1 MTTSRARSSFAL
13 ALLLAIAMPLPAA
26 AVTWTRVEEVPAAD
40 VFSLHHAGTTL
51 YAGAANIVY
60 VGAAEGTSW
69 TPTHAL
75 HPSVTAIETVVPA
88 GGALWAGTFGN
99 GVFRSTNDG
108 ASWNQVNVGLTGLG
122 SSQVLEIVEKSD
134 SLFAAT
140 GGAGVFALDL
150 ASPPQ
155 WSAFSAGIPISIAGT
170 VETLVLHG
178 TTLVATAGPNGFV
191 YRFPEGATEWQEFN
205 LDPPIAPG
213 LLPTDLVVMG
223 SDLFVGAPNRVFRSE
238 DDAQTWTFVGTGIVQ
253 NTATFLAVSGSII
266 YAGVD
271 FQGNNHRIY
280 YSADRGDSGQPF
292 DEIPGAFLFALAVA
306 GDKLFAA
313 RNDGL
318 WWAPVVTAAVEES
331 TWGEIKGRFGK

>member
-1 MTTSRARSSFAL
+1 ML
-13 ALLLAIAMPLPAA
+13 PLPAV
-26 AVTWTRVEEVPAAD
+26 AVTWTRVKEVPAGN

-51 YAGAANIVY
+51 YAGGSNIAY

-69 TPTHAL
+69 TPTAIVD
-75 HPSVTAIETVVPA
+75 PAANAIETVVPA
-88 GGALWAGTFGN
+88 GGALWVGTFGH
-99 GVFRSTNDG
+99 GVFRSTDNG
-108 ASWNQVNVGLTGLG
+108 TSWSPVNTGLTGLG
-122 SSQVLEIVEKSD
+122 ASQVLELVEQSD

-150 ASPPQ
+150 ATPTQ

-178 TTLVATAGPNGFV
+178 TMLVATAGPNGFV
-191 YRFPEGATEWQEFN
+191 YRFPDGATEWQEFN
-205 LDPPIAPG
+205 LMPPIAPG
-213 LLPTDLVVMG
+213 LLPTDLVTTG
-223 SDLFVGAPNRVFRSE
+223 SDLFVGAPNRIFRSE
-238 DDAQTWTFVGTGIVQ
+238 DGAQTWIFVGNGIVQ
-253 NTATFLAVSGSII
+253 NSETFLAVDGTVL

-280 YSADRGDSGQPF
+280 FSPDRGDSWQPF
-292 DEIPGAFLFALAVA
+292 DEIPGVFLFALAVA

-318 WWAPVVTAAVEES
+318 WWTPVVAAAVEET
-331 TWGEIKGRFGK
+331 TWGWIKSRIGRP